1 MKKMKIVSG
10 LMAMTM
16 ALVSMSVSA
25 SAAGGV
31 QIKVGNESVKAG
43 GTFAVDVE
51 LASVPS
57 SGLSSIDFAISY
69 DASVVEITDVK
80 LGAIGNTGAA
90 EQEGDLG
97 DTLFDWYDNGSQV
110 VVVWATGLTD
120 SKYWINSD
128 GTFITIS
135 GKAASGAKDGA
146 STDLKVVAADREAY
160 PGGAANAEI
169 VFSAVGEGGKTEDF
183 TADATSGKVTVGDGT
198 TNPDPGDADWGNANC
213 TDGVDVADAVLVAR
227 YAGSDA
233 TAKITTQ
240 GITNSDVTHDG
251 KVDGSDVAKILQFIA
266 KQITKDDLAKA

>member
-31 QIKVGNESVKAG
+31 QITVGNETVAAG
-43 GTFAVDVE
+43 GSFSVDVD

-69 DASVVEITDVK
+69 DASVVEITGVE
-80 LGAIGNTGAA
+80 LGAIGNTGAK

-128 GTFITIS
+128 GTFITIK

-160 PGGAANAEI
+160 PGGAANADI
-169 VFSAVGEGGKTEDF
+169 VFSAVGADGATEDF
-183 TADATSGKVTVGDGT
+183 TAEATSGKVTVGDGQT
-198 TNPDPGDADWGNANC
+198 PDPVDADWGDANC
-213 TDGVDVADAVLVAR
+213 DGSVDVADAVLMSRYVA
-227 YAGSDA
+227 SDSGIQ
-233 TAKITTQ
+233 ITTQ

-251 KVDGSDVAKILQFIA
+251 VITAADTTKVINYIA
-266 KQITKDDLAKA
+266 KKISKDDLAKA